1 MLEHS
6 FSPGYARDYTWGAGL
21 FFDVASAEAASSA
34 HLKAEAQ
41 KAKPY
46 LEESVKRPAFYRIK
60 APKTIR
66 AAKQSLRKMRTRG
79 CKL

>member
-6 FSPGYARDYTWGAGL
+6 FSPGITWGAGL

-41 KAKPY
+41 KAKPGPISKN
-46 LEESVKRPAFYRIK
+46 L
-60 APKTIR
+60 
-66 AAKQSLRKMRTRG
+66 
-79 CKL
+79 